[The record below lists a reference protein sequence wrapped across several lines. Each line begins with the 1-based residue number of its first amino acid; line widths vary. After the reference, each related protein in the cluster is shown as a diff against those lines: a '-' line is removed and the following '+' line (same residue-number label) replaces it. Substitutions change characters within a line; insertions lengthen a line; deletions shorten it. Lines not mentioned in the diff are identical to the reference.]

1 MALKVGD
8 KAPDFTLPSF
18 TPSAELAQISLNDY
32 KGGTVVLLF
41 FPQAFTG
48 TCTTEMCTISDNFE
62 QYKNLNASV
71 LGISVD
77 GTFVQKAFAKANN
90 ITIPLLSDYNREAVK
105 KYDVVL
111 PEFAHGMKQT
121 AQRAVF
127 VIGKDG
133 IIKYVEVTKSPGDQV
148 NFDALKKALA

>member
-18 TPSAELAQISLNDY
+18 TPSAEVSQISLNDY

-48 TCTTEMCTISDNFE
+48 TCTNEMCTVRDNFDM
-62 QYKNLNASV
+62 YDRLNAAV

-90 ITIPLLSDYNREAVK
+90 IPVPLLSDYNREVVR

-111 PEFAHGMKQT
+111 PEFAHGMKET

-127 VIGKDG
+127 VIDKDG
-133 IIKYVEVTKSPGDQV
+133 VIRYVEVTAKAGDQI
-148 NFDALKKALA
+148 NFEALKKALA

>member
-18 TPSAELAQISLNDY
+18 TPSAEIAQISLSDY

-48 TCTTEMCTISDNFE
+48 TCTNEMCTVRDNFDM
-62 QYKNLNASV
+62 YDRLNASV

-90 ITIPLLSDYNREAVK
+90 IPIPLLSDYNREVVR

-127 VIGKDG
+127 VVDKDG
-133 IIKYVEVTKSPGDQV
+133 VIRYVEVTAKAGDQI
-148 NFDALKKALA
+148 NFEALKKALA

>member
-1 MALKVGD
+1 MALKVGE

-18 TPSAELAQISLNDY
+18 TPSPELKQISLGDY
-32 KGGTVVLLF
+32 KGKTVVLLF

-48 TCTTEMCTISDNFE
+48 VCTAEMCTMNDSFNE
-62 QYKNLNASV
+62 YKGLGADV

-77 GTFVQKAFAKANN
+77 GTFVQKAFANANK
-90 ITIPLLSDYNREAVK
+90 ITFPLLSDYNRVAVR

-111 PEFAHGMKQT
+111 PEFAHGMKET
-121 AQRAVF
+121 SQRAVF

-133 IIKYVEVTKSPGDQV
+133 VIKYVEVTNSPGDQV

>member
-18 TPSAELAQISLNDY
+18 TPSAELSQISLGNY
-32 KGGTVVLLF
+32 KGGPVVLLF

-48 TCTTEMCTISDNFE
+48 TCTNEMCTVRDNFDM
-62 QYKNLNASV
+62 YGRLNATV

-90 ITIPLLSDYNREAVK
+90 IPVPLLSDFNREVIR
-105 KYDVVL
+105 KYDVVQ
-111 PEFAHGMKQT
+111 PVFAHGMKET

-133 IIKYVEVTKSPGDQV
+133 IIKYVEVTKTPGDQID
-148 NFDALKKALA
+148 FESLKKALS